1 MAVAV
6 GAVKAGE
13 RLFPVR
19 WLPLDYR
26 FAAFGAV
33 LPDLIDKP
41 PAYFLGFGDPH
52 GHTHAHTLVF
62 AAAVILFGVW
72 WAGRTADARLL
83 LVGFGSLSHLI
94 VDPVIIFPQTLF
106 WPLFGLDFAHSMGI
120 PSSYLRIFDAILVA
134 SFALAAWRF
143 PSLRTRAKAFVET
156 GAV

>member
-1 MAVAV
+1 
-6 GAVKAGE
+6 
-13 RLFPVR
+13 
-19 WLPLDYR
+19 
-26 FAAFGAV
+26 
-33 LPDLIDKP
+33 
-41 PAYFLGFGDPH
+41 
-52 GHTHAHTLVF
+52 VF

-94 VDPVIIFPQTLF
+94 VDPVIVFPQTLF

-134 SFALAAWRF
+134 SFALAAWQF
-143 PSLRTRAKAFVET
+143 PSLRKRAKAFVET